1 MGGTVAG
8 GSSLNVDLDGLQDNE
23 DDIKEKMDDEDLNAE
38 IAILQSM
45 PHEHKVGLYG
55 ATVKSKQTLNF
66 GYGAFFRMRQ
76 NQYVRDCC
84 SCCNKKAAAKAK
96 AKFNIANKNLRRNAI
111 GRSKKAQEFDIVN
124 IVEQLRV
131 SNFLASVYLKPYQ
144 QQLIRH
150 FKNYSL
156 DQTRLFNNDW
166 KQLSRN
172 ELIAKIGNAPQD
184 DSWEAKVNE
193 RIMQN
198 TIALD
203 NHTIKSKK
211 FASQSTIVQI
221 DYLDANDNESSDDIK
236 TDSDYDENEVEEVV
250 KPKIGWGKAS

>member
-1 MGGTVAG
+1 M
-8 GSSLNVDLDGLQDNE
+8 GSSLNVDIEGLQDNE
-23 DDIKEKMDDEDLNAE
+23 DEIRDKDTNEDLDAE
-38 IAILQSM
+38 MQILNDM
-45 PHEHKVGLYG
+45 PHEHKANLYS
-55 ATVKSKQTLNF
+55 ATVKSKQVLNF
-66 GYGAFFRMRQ
+66 GYGAFSRMRYYQ
-76 NQYVRDCC
+76 CIRDCC
-84 SCCNKKAAAKAK
+84 GCCDKKNAAKAK
-96 AKFNIANKNLRRNAI
+96 QKFNIANKNLRRNAI
-111 GRSKKAQEFDIVN
+111 GRQKKAQEFDIIN

-166 KQLSRN
+166 KPLNRDQL
-172 ELIAKIGNAPQD
+172 IKKITAAPD
-184 DSWEAKVNE
+184 DDGWEAKVNR

-211 FASQSTIVQI
+211 FNSQSTIV
-221 DYLDANDNESSDDIK
+221 
-236 TDSDYDENEVEEVV
+236 
-250 KPKIGWGKAS
+250 